1 MGVANHRS
9 IAWSTAHL
17 AKEWGAQ
24 VAITYQG
31 ERVAR
36 KVSALAGKAGID
48 ICLSCDVQSDVE
60 IQSTVKRA
68 AEQLDGLDFIVHSL
82 AFAPSEALSEPFLQ
96 TRRSDYQMAVDV
108 SAYSLVSIARA
119 AKPYLSDTGSLI
131 AMTYLGAERVVPKYN
146 VMGPAKAALEANIK
160 YLAYELGPQ
169 GIRVNGVSAGPV
181 RTLAS
186 AGIPGFR
193 TMLKNAASNAP
204 LRRTVTAEEV
214 ASTTLFLA
222 SPLSRAITGDVIYVD
237 GGYHIMGFSSHEP
250 NGSAE

>member
-17 AKEWGAQ
+17 AKSWGAQ
-24 VAITYQG
+24 VAVTYQG

-36 KVSALAGKAGID
+36 KVSSLAVKAGID

-60 IQSTVKRA
+60 IKSTVERA
-68 AEQLDGLDFIVHSL
+68 AEQLSGLDFIVHSI
-82 AFAPSEALSEPFLQ
+82 AFAPQESLSEPFLQ
-96 TRRSDYQMAVDV
+96 TQRSDYQLAVDV

-119 AKPYLSDTGSLI
+119 AEPYLSDTGSII
-131 AMTYLGAERVVPKYN
+131 AMTYLGANRVVPKYN

-160 YLAYELGPQ
+160 YLASELGPQ

-193 TMLKNAASNAP
+193 TMRKTAASTAP
-204 LRRTVTAEEV
+204 LRRAVTVEEV

-222 SPLSRAITGDVIYVD
+222 SSLSRAITGDIIYVD
-237 GGYHIMGFSSHEP
+237 GGYHIMGLGPTES
-250 NGSAE
+250 NGLAE